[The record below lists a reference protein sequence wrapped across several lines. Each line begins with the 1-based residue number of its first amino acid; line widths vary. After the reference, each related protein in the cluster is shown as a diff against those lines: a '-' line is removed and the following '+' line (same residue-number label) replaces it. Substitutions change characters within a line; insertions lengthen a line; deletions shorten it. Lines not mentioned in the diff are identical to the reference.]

1 MSALSPQDQD
11 QRGGT
16 PLRIETIAIILLF
29 VMILIWGISPKIK
42 AQMDKREVRKINKY
56 IEKCDRNNETF
67 RKDKKKGGD
76 TQ

>member
-29 VMILIWGISPKIK
+29 LMILIWGISPKIK
-42 AQMDKREVRKINKY
+42 AKIDKHEVKKLNKY
-56 IEKCDRNNETF
+56 IEECDRNNETF
-67 RKDKKKGGD
+67 KEDKKKGGD

>member
-16 PLRIETIAIILLF
+16 HLRIEVMITILLF
-29 VMILIWGISPKIK
+29 VAILIWGISPIVKAKI
-42 AQMDKREVRKINKY
+42 DKREVRKINHY
-56 IEKCDRNNETF
+56 IEECDKNNETY
-67 RKDKKKGGD
+67 RDNNKGGN